1 MLSSDYQTQK
11 RLPTMEELPYKDG
24 KPVDSEIQVLIAH
37 LLKSVLANIWRKRD
51 DWFFGIDMGWYYSPD
66 EKAIAPDGFLSV
78 GVERIKGRN
87 LRLSYVTWEENGV
100 IPSLVIEVV
109 SKTPGGE
116 YKEKKKKY
124 AQYGVLYYIIY
135 APLRVRK
142 QKLTLYRLNRE
153 RKYEWQEDNPLW
165 MPEIGLGIGTGVGNF
180 QGITREWLYWY
191 DKQGKRYP
199 TPEESQQQ
207 EQEARQ
213 QAEAQ
218 KLQEQEAR
226 QQAEAQRLQEQKA
239 RQQAEAQKLQEQK
252 ARLLAEQER
261 DQIKLQAEKL
271 ATRLREL
278 GIEPDKLD

>member
-1 MLSSDYQTQK
+1 
-11 RLPTMEELPYKDG
+11 
-24 KPVDSEIQVLIAH
+24 
-37 LLKSVLANIWRKRD
+37 
-51 DWFFGIDMGWYYSPD
+51 
-66 EKAIAPDGFLSV
+66 
-78 GVERIKGRN
+78 
-87 LRLSYVTWEENGV
+87 
-100 IPSLVIEVV
+100 
-109 SKTPGGE
+109 
-116 YKEKKKKY
+116 
-124 AQYGVLYYIIY
+124 
-135 APLRVRK
+135 
-142 QKLTLYRLNRE
+142 
-153 RKYEWQEDNPLW
+153 

-207 EQEARQ
+207 EQQ
-213 QAEAQ
+213 
-218 KLQEQEAR
+218 
-226 QQAEAQRLQEQKA
+226 A

>member
-1 MLSSDYQTQK
+1 M
-11 RLPTMEELPYKDG
+11 
-24 KPVDSEIQVLIAH
+24 
-37 LLKSVLANIWRKRD
+37 
-51 DWFFGIDMGWYYSPD
+51 
-66 EKAIAPDGFLSV
+66 
-78 GVERIKGRN
+78 
-87 LRLSYVTWEENGV
+87 
-100 IPSLVIEVV
+100 
-109 SKTPGGE
+109 
-116 YKEKKKKY
+116 
-124 AQYGVLYYIIY
+124 YYIIY

-165 MPEIGLGIGTGVGNF
+165 MPEIGLGIGTGVGDF

-191 DKQGKRYP
+191 DQQGKRYP

-218 KLQEQEAR
+218 KLQEQQAR
-226 QQAEAQRLQEQKA
+226 QQAEAQR
-239 RQQAEAQKLQEQK
+239 LQEQK

-278 GIEPDKLD
+278 GIDPDKLD